1 MLKPGGNDEK
11 AALAFEDLASA
22 LDAGLPL
29 ETIGGNASLGDHV
42 LHDLVWQRGVQLRPT
57 EKTVLEAG
65 WKSGTS
71 AKVLR
76 SQAASRRRRAE
87 FQRQVWAGLRYP
99 ITLLVMLMVAAV
111 LTYRI
116 AGPGFAI
123 VLAIIYALLAVFTLI
138 LARKIGRGDASL
150 ERMPLI
156 GPLLEDLRELP
167 YLESLHALYG
177 AGVPIVQAHEQ
188 AIRSV
193 RMVGLRERLGRTQ
206 SMLAAGTPLREALH
220 ESQALSTESRSLL
233 ATGEQ
238 AGQLEDALQR
248 ALTRRQD
255 VASSKLLTAAKML
268 GHVTYLLA
276 IVGVVT
282 IVYQFY
288 SAYYAAIGGLR

>member
-1 MLKPGGNDEK
+1 MCIRDSGGN
-11 AALAFEDLASA
+11 
-22 LDAGLPL
+22 P
-29 ETIGGNASLGDHV
+29 SLGDHV

-65 WKSGTS
+65 WKSGRA

-76 SQAASRRRRAE
+76 DQASNRQRRAE
-87 FQRQVWAGLRYP
+87 FQKQIWTALRYP
-99 ITLLVMLMVAAV
+99 ISLLVMLMVAAV

-116 AGPGFAI
+116 TGPGFAMALAALYA
-123 VLAIIYALLAVFTLI
+123 VLATITLV

-150 ERMPLI
+150 ERMPLV

-206 SMLAAGTPLREALH
+206 SMLAAGTPLRDALQQS
-220 ESQALSTESRSLL
+220 EALSTETRSLL

-248 ALTRRQD
+248 ALTRRRD
-255 VASSKLLTAAKML
+255 VASRKLMTAAKML

-282 IVYQFY
+282 ILYKFY
-288 SAYYAAIGGLR
+288 SAYFAAMSGLR